1 MRRIASGIADA
12 MGFLTILP
20 VGRRTS
26 MGTAFFPAVGLLL
39 GMMLW
44 AVLQSPLPPL
54 PRAALATIL
63 WTVLTGGL
71 HEDAWADSMDA
82 AWAHVGREGR
92 LEILEDP
99 RIGAHGLSATVL
111 LLIARFAALASVPP
125 IAVLAAPVLG
135 RWAMVAA
142 PAFFRP
148 VRATGL
154 GGRFAEESSPLAAT
168 AVAGVTLAV
177 VLGVGSLTPASDGPG
192 VRLIIA
198 VVAAG
203 AAGSLLGASL
213 SRRFG
218 GLTGDGYGAVGVIAE
233 LAALW
238 AFLPWGWPT

>member
-1 MRRIASGIADA
+1 
-12 MGFLTILP
+12 
-20 VGRRTS
+20 
-26 MGTAFFPAVGLLL
+26 MGTAFFPAAGLLL
-39 GMMLW
+39 GVVLW
-44 AVLQSPLPPL
+44 AVLGLPVPPL

-82 AWAHVGREGR
+82 AWAPVGRERR
-92 LEILEDP
+92 LEILGDP

-111 LLIARFAALASVPP
+111 LLMARFAALTSVPP
-125 IAVLAAPVLG
+125 IAALAAPVLG
-135 RWAMVAA
+135 RWAMVGA
-142 PAFFRP
+142 PALFRP

-154 GGRFAEESSPLAAT
+154 GGRFAEESRPLAAT
-168 AVAGVTLAV
+168 ATAGLALAL
-177 VLGVGSLTPASDGPG
+177 VLAVGSLAPGSDGPG
-192 VRLIIA
+192 VHLGMA
-198 VVAAG
+198 LVAAG
-203 AAGSLLGASL
+203 AAGSLLGALL